1 MLGVMEGL
9 KEEAR
14 LPPGDGSADAGWNA
28 WTLRRLIRCAA
39 PTVAEARQAEA
50 LREGAQA
57 QRTSGAGVEQDWLHG
72 VADRPVVKKAL
83 RMRS

>member
-1 MLGVMEGL
+1 MEGL

-28 WTLRRLIRCAA
+28 WRLRRLTRSAA
-39 PTVAEARQAEA
+39 PTVAQARQAEA

-57 QRTSGAGVEQDWLHG
+57 ERTSGAGVEQDWLHG
-72 VADRPVVKKAL
+72 VADRPVVKKVL